1 MNATTAFD
9 TMRRG
14 FRRWRDRAHE
24 LRDLPGIEVSRVAAE
39 AGVGISTLHALA
51 ALPPDS
57 ADLLPRRLASLGL
70 SEDDVIAC
78 APGVLRDMERLCS
91 FCRSKRRCAHD
102 LSATT
107 ARWPT
112 YCPNAATF
120 ADLIASGAGAH

>member
-9 TMRRG
+9 TVRRG
-14 FRRWRDRAHE
+14 LRRWRDGDLHNLSGREASRIASDVGVGVSE
-24 LRDLPGIEVSRVAAE
+24 LR
-39 AGVGISTLHALA
+39 ALA
-51 ALPPDS
+51 VLPPDS

-70 SEDDVIAC
+70 TEDDVIAC

-107 ARWPT
+107 AKWPT

>member
-1 MNATTAFD
+1 MNATTALESV
-9 TMRRG
+9 RRG
-14 FRRWRDRAHE
+14 FRRWRDRAGE
-24 LRDLPGIEVSRVAAE
+24 LPDRDSARIAADIGVAPSE
-39 AGVGISTLHALA
+39 LYALA
-51 ALPPDS
+51 ALPPDA

-70 SEDDVIAC
+70 SEDDVVAC

-91 FCRSKRRCAHD
+91 YCRSKRRCAHD
-102 LSATT
+102 LKATT